1 VCKDNPF
8 VNDNLIF
15 EGQVVAFRDPGVD
28 PKNAAGSG
36 TEIDK
41 KAQAKDPTL
50 RGDLDNYF
58 GSVSDKTEKGQ
69 VALKLLESTH
79 TKEGR
84 QAVVEAYLRSL
95 PQEERAGAAAALK
108 EKYPPVKAGQGQ
120 GHDGHLTEDDKLKNE
135 MPGIIDAALKAANA
149 TS

>member
-1 VCKDNPF
+1 
-8 VNDNLIF
+8 
-15 EGQVVAFRDPGVD
+15 
-28 PKNAAGSG
+28 
-36 TEIDK
+36 
-41 KAQAKDPTL
+41 
-50 RGDLDNYF
+50 
-58 GSVSDKTEKGQ
+58 
-69 VALKLLESTH
+69 
-79 TKEGR
+79 
-84 QAVVEAYLRSL
+84 L